1 MPLKMLEEQ
10 LKEDLRF
17 LEYPPK
23 PWLPEKKGVLDVAIV
38 GGGMAGLAAAF
49 GLMREGISNI
59 QVFDECPE
67 GFEGPWATF
76 ARMLMLRSHKSLV
89 GPAPDMPRLTFQAW
103 YRAQYGEEAWEQLY
117 KIPTLDWMEYL
128 RWYHRVLDINIENES
143 RVTLIEPF
151 EEGLRLTIEGR
162 PSRMARKVVL
172 ATGRGGF
179 GKWIIPAPF
188 HHVAK
193 GFFAHT
199 SERIDFAA
207 LKGKNVFVL
216 GAGSSGFDAAAEA
229 LEKGA
234 SSVTILEHRKVIPFI
249 NKFASTTYCGITEG
263 FYDLPDEAKIG
274 FIQHGFDT
282 GAPPPF
288 ESLDRV
294 KSYSNFKVLTGVEI
308 EKVVEQ
314 EDSVLLET
322 NRGSMRCSFAVMA
335 TGFATDI
342 HVQEELR
349 AFAEDVLLWK
359 ERYPDTGTLG
369 NAPYLGGHFEF
380 QEKHPGRAPALKH
393 LYCFNF
399 AATLSHGNVSGDIPA
414 IGSGAMRLARGIACD
429 FFTQDWPRYLQRLHD
444 YTTPEF
450 LSDDYPFIR

>member
-1 MPLKMLEEQ
+1 MSLQLLEEQ
-10 LKEDLRF
+10 LLEELRF
-17 LEYPPK
+17 LEYLPK
-23 PWLPEKKGVLDVAIV
+23 PWLPEKEGLLDVAII

-76 ARMLMLRSHKSLV
+76 ARMRILRSQKALV
-89 GPAPDMPRLTFQAW
+89 GPALDIPKLTYQAW
-103 YRAQYGEEAWEQLY
+103 YRAQYGEEEWEKLY
-117 KIPTLDWMEYL
+117 KIPTLSWMEYL
-128 RWYHRVLDINIENES
+128 RWYRRVLNIPMQNGCQ
-143 RVTLIEPF
+143 VTLIEPS
-151 EEGLRLTIEGR
+151 EDGLQLTIEGK

-179 GKWIIPAPF
+179 GKWIVPELFRHLPKDF
-188 HHVAK
+188 Y
-193 GFFAHT
+193 AHT
-199 SERIDFAA
+199 SEWIDFADFN
-207 LKGKNVFVL
+207 GKEVCIL

-234 SSVTILEHRKVIPFI
+234 SSVTILEQRQVIPFI
-249 NKFASTTYCGITEG
+249 NKFASTFYCGITEG

-294 KSYSNFKVLTGVEI
+294 KGYSNFKVLTGVEI
-308 EKVVEQ
+308 EKVVER
-314 EDSVLLET
+314 EGSLILET
-322 NRGSMRCSFAVMA
+322 NRGQLQCVFTVFA
-335 TGFATDI
+335 TGFAVDV
-342 HVQEELR
+342 HAQEELR
-349 AFAEDVLLWK
+349 AFADDILLWK
-359 ERYPDTGTLG
+359 ERYSESGSLG
-369 NAPYLGGHFEF
+369 NAPYLGTHFEF
-380 QEKHPGRAPALKH
+380 QEKVSGRAPALKH
-393 LYCFNF
+393 LYCYNY

-414 IGSGAMRLARGIACD
+414 IGAGAMRLAKGIACD
-429 FFTQDWPRYLQRLHD
+429 FFTQNWLVYLQRLHA

-450 LSDDYPFIR
+450 LAGDYPFIL